1 MRTLKHLGL
10 LAFLII
16 FVPFYSYG
24 QDLYLRTQDTSYSCF
39 ELNQVMAD
47 ILKSADERNILFF
60 IHGRGKHPQKG
71 LAYLPQFE
79 DNFNLRIV
87 MFHWDSWI
95 NSISRPEES
104 AKNSGEYLNYCL
116 GQLNEFKNK
125 NKEEFIKRKLFF
137 MVHSMGNIAFR
148 SFLQNY
154 YDQSFKADLF
164 DAVVMNAPDLEAKN
178 HELWVDKINFSKKVF
193 ITFNGDDFTLT
204 GSRVIDYKDLK
215 FFKGPR
221 LGANP
226 KQYSSK
232 ITTYLDFSNLTFGG
246 HEYFLEDRHHPISQ
260 IFQDIFTLRR
270 DFRVSY
276 KTSSKSSN
284 VLIFQTNKSIINK

>member
-16 FVPFYSYG
+16 FIPVYSYG

-47 ILKSADERNILFF
+47 VLKSADERNILFF

-154 YDQSFKADLF
+154 YDQNFKANLF

-178 HELWVDKINFSKKVF
+178 HHLWVDKINFSKKVF
-193 ITFNGDDFTLT
+193 ITFNGDDLILT

-215 FFKGPR
+215 FFKGAR

-226 KQYSSK
+226 KQFSSK
-232 ITTYLDFSNLTFGG
+232 IATYLDFSNITFGG
-246 HEYFLEDRHHPISQ
+246 HEYFLEAPKHPISH
-260 IFQDIFTLRR
+260 IFTDIFRSEEHFQVAHKR
-270 DFRVSY
+270 SG
-276 KTSSKSSN
+276 KHPN
-284 VLIFQTNKSIINK
+284 VIIFNPNRLY